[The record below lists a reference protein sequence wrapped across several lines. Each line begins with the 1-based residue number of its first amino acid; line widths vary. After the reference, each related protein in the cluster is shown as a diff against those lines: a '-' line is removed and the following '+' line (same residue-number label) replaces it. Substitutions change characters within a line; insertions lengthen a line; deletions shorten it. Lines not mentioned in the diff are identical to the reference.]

1 MEHIDF
7 YDGRGEGAEWLG
19 TLSCHDASP
28 QALGLIELFSPAE
41 EFDRPNALF
50 DAQDYRE
57 AVARLLASHDD
68 QDPPG
73 ATWRA
78 TYPVDGWPH
87 KHTGS
92 GATLYAA
99 CWDKGAVWVH
109 EYGHVFLVIYSNG
122 FREPSKF
129 PAFDRAAGT

>member
-19 TLSCHDASP
+19 TLACHDASP
-28 QALGLIELFSPAE
+28 QALGLIELFSPVA
-41 EFDRPNALF
+41 DDSPAGHLF
-50 DAQDYRE
+50 DGQDYRE
-57 AVARLLASHDD
+57 AVAKLLAKHDN
-68 QDPPG
+68 QEAPG
-73 ATWRA
+73 ATWEA

-87 KHTGS
+87 GRTTS
-92 GATLYAA
+92 ASTLYAA